1 METVGLQER
10 LREPEMVETGASNA
24 ELKITPELSGR
35 RAAVLPRSRPG
46 RNSCVKGTHMMVCS
60 NRWLNEGV
68 IYGFRP
74 VRDGSLF
81 CFMEGYTIFFTYQNR
96 NLS

>member
-60 NRWLNEGV
+60 NRW
-68 IYGFRP
+68 
-74 VRDGSLF
+74 
-81 CFMEGYTIFFTYQNR
+81 
-96 NLS
+96 

>member
-35 RAAVLPRSRPG
+35 RDASAAHDRPG
-46 RNSCVKGTHMMVCS
+46 RVSRVMGTHMMVCS
-60 NRWLNEGV
+60 NRWLNEAV
-68 IYGFRP
+68 YGFRP

>member
-35 RAAVLPRSRPG
+35 DICGARPLVSRIAFPAL
-46 RNSCVKGTHMMVCS
+46 RE
-60 NRWLNEGV
+60 L
-68 IYGFRP
+68 I
-74 VRDGSLF
+74 
-81 CFMEGYTIFFTYQNR
+81 
-96 NLS
+96 